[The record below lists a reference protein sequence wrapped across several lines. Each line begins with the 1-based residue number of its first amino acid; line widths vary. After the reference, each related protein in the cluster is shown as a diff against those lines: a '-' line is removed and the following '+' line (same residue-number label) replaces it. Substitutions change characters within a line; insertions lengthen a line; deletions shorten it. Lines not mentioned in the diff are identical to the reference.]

1 MRGLGETVKD
11 LQEHSDKMAS
21 EIESVS
27 KLD

>member
-1 MRGLGETVKD
+1 LGETVKD